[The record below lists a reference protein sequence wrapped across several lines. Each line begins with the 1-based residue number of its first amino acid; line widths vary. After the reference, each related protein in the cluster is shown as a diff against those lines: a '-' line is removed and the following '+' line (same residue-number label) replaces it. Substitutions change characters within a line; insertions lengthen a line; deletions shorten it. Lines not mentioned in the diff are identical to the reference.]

1 MAAQFAWKAAAY
13 TEREAASFS
22 PYPPYRKNK
31 SLHSLRNWL
40 LELARE
46 TMMREESEDAAHDF
60 DHLVRTIS
68 IAETIQRQEGGDL
81 SIIWAAVALHD
92 IGQARERKYGG
103 DHALIGAEMAEKL
116 LTGTIFPQT
125 SIPAVQQAIR
135 DHRLSG
141 GNIPQSLEGRIL
153 YDADKIDCLGAIGIG
168 RLYCITGRYNQKI
181 YTPLPDGISEPVD
194 PLIVRQLR
202 RRPDYSPSIEFQL
215 LFGNLPERMTTKA
228 GRELAQ
234 ERYDYMADFFRRLRL
249 EIAGDL

>member
-1 MAAQFAWKAAAY
+1 
-13 TEREAASFS
+13 
-22 PYPPYRKNK
+22 
-31 SLHSLRNWL
+31 
-40 LELARE
+40 
-46 TMMREESEDAAHDF
+46 MMREESEDAAHDF

-141 GNIPQSLEGRIL
+141 GNIPQTLEGRIL

-168 RLYCITGRYNQKI
+168 RLYCITGYYKQKVYSPVPDDI
-181 YTPLPDGISEPVD
+181 VQPLSAQQFRE
-194 PLIVRQLR
+194 LR
-202 RRPDYSPSIEFQL
+202 RRPDYSPYIEFQL
-215 LFGNLPERMTTKA
+215 LFGNLPTRMTTPTGKD
-228 GRELAQ
+228 LAR
-234 ERYDYMADFFRRLRL
+234 ERYDFMQAFFDRLRKEVEGEL
-249 EIAGDL
+249 